1 MNSPRLALLAVALAG
16 SAFAEPKVWLDER
29 FADGERATQALP
41 ASAEW
46 LSSSATSTVI
56 VAPGSLVQTGGGRHV
71 LAYFTP
77 KDAPAAIGLNETLV
91 LTYEIAVSV
100 PADGP
105 GALRVGLFNS
115 GGHRVVMDKQARSA
129 DFAHYRGYM
138 GAANPAPSKNLPLR
152 LFKRTGG
159 DDTLI
164 AALPPFFALGEGGG
178 ALQPLRDGVT
188 YTGTLTIQRSPSGQ
202 TSTLTHGFSGGDLS
216 LHQVTAADSLEPVTT
231 FDTVVFHAGTK
242 AASAFTL
249 KSVRIEIRKN

>member
-1 MNSPRLALLAVALAG
+1 MVLGVALA
-16 SAFAEPKVWLDER
+16 APLAAEPRVWLDEH
-29 FADGERATQALP
+29 FADGERDRQNP
-41 ASAEW
+41 PESAAW
-46 LSSSATSTVI
+46 FTSSAASTLAI
-56 VAPGSLVQTGGGRHV
+56 SPGALVQSGGGRHV

-77 KDAPAAIGLNETLV
+77 AGAPAGPAPGETLV
-91 LTYEIAVSV
+91 LTYEIAVSS
-100 PADGP
+100 PTDGP

-115 GGHRVVMDKQARSA
+115 GGNRMVMDKQARSA

-152 LFKRTGG
+152 IFKRTGN

-164 AALPPFFALGEGGG
+164 GALPPFFALGEGGG
-178 ALQPLRDGVT
+178 ALQPLREGVT